1 MWSSPSGVNMANPP
15 FLYSWRPVAP
25 RSVAQ
30 PAPLGHPHE
39 ELNTTGGPF
48 RLIGRKE
55 GVTMRRI
62 VACTVLAALLLTAWA
77 PAAYAGRSTDIAL
90 GLASFA
96 VFNQVVGPFLRP
108 RFADAGFHRREV
120 VYRTVVTQPAVVYQ
134 TPVVYSTPAGVA
146 APPPPPGIPYPDR
159 RYERPLYPPPDRW
172 VGMPAVPPPPP
183 PPAPPPAPPPPPPPH
198 GPAPG
203 PGRPP

>member
-134 TPVVYSTPAGVA
+134 TPVVYSTPAVGA
-146 APPPPPGIPYPDR
+146 APPAPPGVPYTHGPFGVQ
-159 RYERPLYPPPDRW
+159 LYRQHYAWGWSPTI
-172 VGMPAVPPPPP
+172 PPPPP
-183 PPAPPPAPPPPPPPH
+183 PPAAPP
-198 GPAPG
+198 
-203 PGRPP
+203 